1 MSLTEVSAQ
10 RDAAFRVVDGGQHVA
25 EPFRRHALMEAL
37 PVAAL
42 RQDVHAVRPA
52 DESKKFKVKSINQS
66 TFTYKALHHS
76 QSNQS
81 NKKKTKNKTINKV
94 SQHIVS

>member
-25 EPFRRHALMEAL
+25 EPLRRHALVEAL

-42 RQDVHAVRPA
+42 RQDVHAV
-52 DESKKFKVKSINQS
+52 
-66 TFTYKALHHS
+66 
-76 QSNQS
+76 
-81 NKKKTKNKTINKV
+81 
-94 SQHIVS
+94 